1 MQEHNIFRAYRMKS
15 GFTQCQLADLLDV
28 DQTTISQWE
37 NGVAYPHVA
46 QLLMLQQILRIP
58 DEVLLRGLR
67 KIEQC
72 RKVQTGSS
80 GSWGR

>member
-28 DQTTISQWE
+28 DQTTISKWE

-46 QLLMLQQILRIP
+46 
-58 DEVLLRGLR
+58 VLLQFFAGIVKMERQKSR
-67 KIEQC
+67 
-72 RKVQTGSS
+72 RYAM
-80 GSWGR
+80 

>member
-1 MQEHNIFRAYRMKS
+1 MMDNIFRDYRRAR
-15 GFTQCQLADLLDV
+15 GYTQCQLADLLDV
-28 DQTTISQWE
+28 DQTTISKWE
-37 NGVAYPHVA
+37 NGVAYPRVA

>member
-1 MQEHNIFRAYRMKS
+1 MMDNIFRDYRRS
-15 GFTQCQLADLLDV
+15 CGYTQCQLADFLGV
-28 DQTTISQWE
+28 GQTTVSKWE

-67 KIEQC
+67 NLEQC
-72 RKVQTGSS
+72 RKAQTGSS
-80 GSWGR
+80 GSWGQ

>member
-1 MQEHNIFRAYRMKS
+1 MCNVFRTYRTES
-15 GFTQCQLADLLDV
+15 GYTQCQLADLLGV
-28 DQTTISQWE
+28 GQTTVSKWE

-67 KIEQC
+67 NLEQC
-72 RKVQTGSS
+72 RKKG
-80 GSWGR
+80 

>member
-28 DQTTISQWE
+28 DQTTISKWE

-46 QLLMLQQILRIP
+46 
-58 DEVLLRGLR
+58 VLLQFSRLVRADARQLFDGIVKMER
-67 KIEQC
+67 QKS
-72 RKVQTGSS
+72 RRSAM
-80 GSWGR
+80 

>member
-1 MQEHNIFRAYRMKS
+1 MMANIFRERRDICGY
-15 GFTQCQLADLLDV
+15 TQCQLADFLGV
-28 DQTTISQWE
+28 GQTTVSKWE

-72 RKVQTGSS
+72 RKAQTGSS